1 MWSGALRSPIVE
13 VPNFVSIKGLA
24 SPQERWWL
32 WLPEHALVLVVV
44 WLPHLATSLAVALH
58 FIVLPPVLVFK
69 QLLPFHVSVEKP
81 KRKEDVVRFS
91 GPAQDVI

>member
-1 MWSGALRSPIVE
+1 MLDVICNGGAWYSSPARSSGLFLVVLFQRFFSMWSGALRSPIVE

-44 WLPHLATSLAVALH
+44 WLPHLGRSLCVA
-58 FIVLPPVLVFK
+58 
-69 QLLPFHVSVEKP
+69 
-81 KRKEDVVRFS
+81 
-91 GPAQDVI
+91 